1 MILCLCA
8 DNRLGLSFN
17 KRRQS
22 SDIMLCDRLL
32 NITKGSKLWIKEYSK
47 QLFEEEIGI
56 SVFVTDNF
64 NRDVLTDDY
73 CFLEIENID
82 DYIAKAKKIILFRWN
97 RDYPY
102 DMSLSKD
109 FKDSWKLVSSDEFS
123 GNSHETIT
131 IEEYK
136 KCASSNI

>member
-1 MILCLCA
+1 
-8 DNRLGLSFN
+8 
-17 KRRQS
+17 
-22 SDIMLCDRLL
+22 MLCDRLL

-47 QLFEEEIGI
+47 KLFENVIGT
-56 SVFVTDNF
+56 SVFVTDDF
-64 NRDVLTDDY
+64 NCDALTGDY

-82 DYIAKAKKIILFRWN
+82 NYIDNTEKIILFRWN

-102 DMSLSKD
+102 DMSLPKD

-136 KCASSNI
+136 KCASSII